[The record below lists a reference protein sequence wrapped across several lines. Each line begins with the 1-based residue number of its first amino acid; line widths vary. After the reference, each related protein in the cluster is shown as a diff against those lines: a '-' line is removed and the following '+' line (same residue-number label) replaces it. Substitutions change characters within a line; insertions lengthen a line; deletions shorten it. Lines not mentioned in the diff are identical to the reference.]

1 MANISSHRSASENRA
16 DFAADDASASPPGGA
31 TRLPDPRY
39 DYALRLAVGA
49 LVEESVDSLVHPDG
63 ARSPQY
69 EARLV
74 AALGEAAAAG
84 ADDVSFRYHAWAIA
98 AEASALLET
107 GLIPTASSP
116 TRRTR
121 GLAYWPA
128 ALIDVPFRALGP
140 ETGEA
145 AGLPSYDAVLQHLAA
160 HAIVACRLARRS
172 IAVDFSG
179 WKDRQTTPLGRL
191 RVLLAGAEVDAQT
204 GVAVDVRSCE
214 CPLLAQLVTYE
225 ARGLGDAP
233 LVFPDEWSATVEQRP
248 ELKTFID
255 TQLAVVRPIVAWAL
269 ETGLVDAVADRL
281 DVSGF
286 TVVRP
291 AEVAAAPR
299 SRGRG
304 QPATT

>member
-1 MANISSHRSASENRA
+1 MK
-16 DFAADDASASPPGGA
+16 
-31 TRLPDPRY
+31 RLPEPRY
-39 DYALRLAVGA
+39 DHALRIAVRA

-107 GLIPTASSP
+107 GLIPTPSSM
-116 TRRTR
+116 TRRAR

-128 ALIDVPFRALGP
+128 ALMEVPFRALRP
-140 ETGEA
+140 ETGEEA
-145 AGLPSYDAVLQHLAA
+145 DMPSYDAVVRHLAA

-179 WKDRQTTPLGRL
+179 WQDRHTTPIGSL

-204 GVAVDVRSCE
+204 GSAVDVRSCE
-214 CPLLAQLVTYE
+214 CPLLAQQLTYQ
-225 ARGLGDAP
+225 ARGLGAAP
-233 LVFPDEWSATVEQRP
+233 PMFPDEWGAMVELRP
-248 ELKTFID
+248 ELRTFIGE
-255 TQLAVVRPIVAWAL
+255 QLTIVRPIVAWAL

-281 DVSGF
+281 HIDGV

-291 AEVAAAPR
+291 AEVAAAPS

-304 QPATT
+304 QPATS